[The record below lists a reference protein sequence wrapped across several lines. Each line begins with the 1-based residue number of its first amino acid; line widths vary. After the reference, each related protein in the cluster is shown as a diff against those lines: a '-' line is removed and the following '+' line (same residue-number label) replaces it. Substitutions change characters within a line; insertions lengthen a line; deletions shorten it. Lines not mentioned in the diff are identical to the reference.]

1 MTLKQITAGFLF
13 AVLAQGVRADEG
25 MWLMTQFQETI
36 YPKMKKMGLS
46 LKPGEIY
53 NEEKVSLSDAIVAI
67 DGGSCSGSM
76 ISNQGLLITNHHCA
90 YGDVH
95 AASTSEQNYLE
106 DGFWAGAHPEELPIA
121 GKTVQFLRRI
131 IDVTDEAQGEMDKLE
146 KEGFTG
152 MKGRRIARIL
162 EEKYAKE
169 TGMSAQLASM
179 WKGTKYYL
187 FLYDEYSD
195 VRLVAAPPVSIGA
208 FGGEQDNWQ
217 WPQHKGD
224 FAMYRV
230 YTAPDGSPA
239 TYSPENVP
247 LKPRRVLDIS
257 SKGIKEGDFTMILG
271 YPGRIQRY
279 VSSFEIAEKQFI
291 NNPVICDLRR
301 TKLEIWKKYMDM
313 DPDTRL
319 KYSDRYFGTSNV
331 TDYARWENKCFYR
344 YDMKSLREEEEKEL
358 DAWLKADPARQNQY
372 GNLIE
377 NLRAAYTLREDIMR
391 QKAYYREGLATA
403 SDLLNISRRLTS
415 LASDMKRLEI
425 TTLQPGDS
433 LLTEFLNRMD
443 RILYAQINLEAD
455 KEAFATL
462 LNSFL
467 THVPAKFYGEAM
479 MKVCEAYQYDAKKI
493 ADYLFDTSILAN
505 RDRLHQFFS
514 VPRTADEFTDDIA
527 ITLTE
532 SVRIVNFNQVQK
544 ALEDSTSLKGDE
556 LEAEYV
562 RALYAMRADK
572 KMPQY
577 PDANSTMRLT
587 YGTVGGIS
595 PSDGIH
601 YAAKTT
607 IQGYL
612 DKCDQSDYE
621 FQVRPD
627 LLELI
632 YAKDFGRWAEK
643 GTLPVNFLTN
653 QDITGGNSGSAVL
666 NGKGE
671 VIGLAFDGNRESMA
685 GDAYFHPELSKTV
698 CVDIRFV
705 LWLIEKY
712 GKSGYLLQE
721 MNIK

>member
-1 MTLKQITAGFLF
+1 MNLKPIAAGLIMV
-13 AVLAQGVRADEG
+13 ALSQGVKADEG

-53 NEEKVSLSDAIVAI
+53 DEQKVTLSDAIVAL
-67 DGGSCSGSM
+67 DGGSCTGSM
-76 ISNQGLLITNHHCA
+76 ISGQGLLITNHHCA

-95 AASTSEQNYLE
+95 AASTNKKNYLE
-106 DGFWAGAHPEELPIA
+106 DGFWAASYADELPVP

-131 IDVTDEAQGEMDKLE
+131 IDVTSEAQAEMEKLE
-146 KEGFTG
+146 KSGFKG

-169 TGMSAQLASM
+169 SGQMTQLSSM
-179 WKGTKYYL
+179 WKGTQYL
-187 FLYDEYSD
+187 LFFYDEYKD

-239 TYSPENVP
+239 EYSKDNVP
-247 LKPRRVLDIS
+247 LQPRRVLNIS
-257 SKGIKEGDFTMILG
+257 SKGVKDGDFTMILG
-271 YPGRIQRY
+271 YPGRIHRY

-291 NNPVICDLRR
+291 TNPVICDLRR
-301 TKLEIWKKYMDM
+301 TKLEIWKKYMDQS
-313 DPDTRL
+313 PENRL
-319 KYSDRYFGTSNV
+319 KYADRYFGTSNV

-344 YDMKSLREEEEKEL
+344 YDVKALREQEEKEL
-358 DAWLKADPARQNQY
+358 DAWLKADPARLEKY
-372 GNLIE
+372 GDIITNM
-377 NLRAAYTLREDIMR
+377 RAAFAVREDITR
-391 QKAYYREGLATA
+391 QKAYYREGWATVC
-403 SDLLNISRRLTS
+403 DLMNNARRLSS
-415 LASDMKRLEI
+415 LAADMKRQKI
-425 TTLQPGDS
+425 TTLAPGDT
-433 LLTEFLNRMD
+433 LLTQFLGRMD
-443 RILYAQINLEAD
+443 RILYDKVDLNAD
-455 KEAFATL
+455 KEVLATL
-462 LNSFL
+462 LGSFL
-467 THVPAKFYGEAM
+467 THVPSSLYGDALN
-479 MKVCEAYQYDAKKI
+479 KVCDAYQSNPQKI
-493 ADYLFDTSILAN
+493 VDYIFDTSILAN
-505 RDRLHQFFS
+505 RDRLHAFFS
-514 VPRTADEFTDDIA
+514 VPRTADEFAEDIA
-527 ITLTE
+527 VTLAE
-532 SVRIVNFNQVQK
+532 STKIVNFNQVQNE
-544 ALEDSTSLKGDE
+544 LEDSISLKGDE
-556 LEAEYV
+556 LTNDYV

-572 KMPQY
+572 KIPQY

-587 YGTVGGIS
+587 YGTVGGIN

-601 YAAKTT
+601 YAAQTT

-627 LLELI
+627 LLNLI
-632 YAKDFGRWAEK
+632 RAKDFGRWGSK
-643 GTLPVNFLTN
+643 GTLPVNFLSN
-653 QDITGGNSGSAVL
+653 QDITGGNSGSPVL

-671 VIGLAFDGNRESMA
+671 LVGLAFDGNRESMA
-685 GDAYFHPELSKTV
+685 GDAYFHPQLSKTV

-712 GKSGYLLQE
+712 GKAGYLLEE
-721 MNIK
+721 MNIR